1 MHIGDDE
8 DDPFTDF
15 DADAFMG
22 EAVEGEMSTRL
33 EPPPEGD
40 YLAVTSDDPPEIRV
54 QKTKNGLTPQLRLT
68 WIIQDEALAE
78 QLGRDRVTVRQDI
91 WLDFV
96 KGTKPPRLDTGKG
109 KNVGLGRVRAALG
122 QNEGAWSIPMLA
134 SSGPAKIHVRHR
146 PNKDDPESPYAEVS
160 RVTRPD

>member
-1 MHIGDDE
+1 MSNTDTDE
-8 DDPFTDF
+8 QFEDF

-22 EAVEGEMSTRL
+22 EAVDGGMSTRL
-33 EPPPEGD
+33 EPPPEGE

-54 QKTKNGLTPQLRLT
+54 VKTKNGLSPQLRLT
-68 WIIQDEALAE
+68 WVIQDEALSE
-78 QLGRDRVTVRQDI
+78 QLGRDRITVRQDI

-96 KGTKPPRLDTGKG
+96 PGTKPPRLDLGKG

-134 SSGPAKIHVRHR
+134 SAGPAKIFVRHR
-146 PNKDDPESPYAEVS
+146 PNEKTPEDPYTEVS